1 MSAGRPRARSTTM
14 VKFIASDL
22 DGTLLNG
29 ERNIPQ
35 GIFPLIRKL
44 RSLGV
49 LFAPASGRQ
58 YANIR
63 KLFAPVA
70 DDVVFICENGAL
82 VKYRGKTLHL
92 TPIRNLYLKDAL
104 DEIRALP
111 HLYPLLSGAD
121 CAYIENSEMPFF
133 QYAMLSYTNCRK
145 VTDLNEII
153 GKEDICKIAVYDEIA
168 AAENCIKVLPQRLP
182 HLRTILSGYDWCDVS
197 APEANKGEA
206 IRFIRKAFS
215 IEKEECVAFG
225 DHMNDYEMLG
235 ECGRAYVPENAYPP
249 LKKLVG
255 RVIPANTRGGVI
267 TKLKEI
273 IEELEE
279 TA

>member
-1 MSAGRPRARSTTM
+1 MSAVIPHKRNIM

-22 DGTLLNG
+22 DGTLLDG
-29 ERNIPQ
+29 ERRLPEE
-35 GIFPLIRKL
+35 IFPLIRKL
-44 RSLGV
+44 ISLGV

-82 VKYRGKTLHL
+82 VKYRGKTLHM
-92 TPIRNLYLKDAL
+92 TPIRDRYLKDAL

-111 HLYPLLSGAD
+111 DLFPLLSGAN

-133 QYAMLSYTNCRK
+133 KYAMLSYTNCKK
-145 VTDLNEII
+145 VPDLDEII
-153 GKEDICKIAVYDEIA
+153 GKEDICKIAVYDAVA

-197 APEANKGEA
+197 APDANKGEA
-206 IRFIRKAFS
+206 IRFLRRAFGL
-215 IEKEECVAFG
+215 EKEECVAFG

-255 RVIPANTRGGVI
+255 RVIPANTEGGVI